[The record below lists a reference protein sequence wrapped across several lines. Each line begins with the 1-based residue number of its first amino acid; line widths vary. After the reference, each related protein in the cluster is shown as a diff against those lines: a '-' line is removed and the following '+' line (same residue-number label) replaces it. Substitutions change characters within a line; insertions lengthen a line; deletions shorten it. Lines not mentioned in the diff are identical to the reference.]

1 MDEPSPTLNQEENAS
16 QEASMEGQENGQG
29 GLALQVEGEV
39 VHFGPGFAL
48 SVSAH
53 QDAQL
58 SQGGAMAVAAGRDMH
73 IEQGGGQVIA
83 VGHDLRM
90 ESGGGGYLRV
100 GGAATLDNSMVV
112 ASVSQQVDAQE
123 SMLGIVLARQV
134 NLGEG
139 SRVLLNTPQA
149 LALGAML
156 GAVCG
161 LVSWLLRKK

>member
-1 MDEPSPTLNQEENAS
+1 MDELANGTNQEEHPLQQAG
-16 QEASMEGQENGQG
+16 MEDQENQQE
-29 GLALQVEGEV
+29 GLAFQVEGDRV
-39 VHFGPGFAL
+39 QFGPGFAL
-48 SVSAH
+48 SVSAN

-58 SQGGAMAVAAGRDMH
+58 SQGGAIAVAAGRDMH

-83 VGHDLRM
+83 VGHDLKL
-90 ESGGGGYLRV
+90 ENGAGGYLRV
-100 GGAATLDNSMVV
+100 GGEAILDNSMVV
-112 ASVSQQVDAQE
+112 ASVSQQVDARD

-149 LALGAML
+149 AAMGAML
-156 GAVCG
+156 GAVFG